1 MRLYRL
7 TAATI
12 FQRKAW
18 AIFALA
24 VLVLPFVLPEISS
37 ATEKPLLVQPARI
50 LAAWNTLWLGT
61 LLWGFYTAARQG
73 EDNAKSGVGEYFLTT
88 GVSATRQLLEIWLA
102 IFSFI
107 VPMTLAAA
115 AICQFAASPADPV
128 EYAAWWVLN
137 VQYVCLFLLVVG
149 PLLALAI
156 ALASRFGSIAG
167 FAVTLGLTLYG
178 LWGVGYL
185 DNMLKVEENPV
196 LQSIW
201 LFSPQYRF
209 ADLTQRLH
217 LKLGALPTAA
227 FWQMC
232 LYFAG
237 ILAVYTGVSRLC
249 FRIKAA

>member
-1 MRLYRL
+1 MRLFRL
-7 TAATI
+7 TFATI
-12 FQRKAW
+12 LQRKSW

-24 VLVLPFVLPEISS
+24 IVALPFVLPVISS
-37 ATEKPLLVQPARI
+37 ATEKPVLIQPARI
-50 LAAWNTLWLGT
+50 LAAWNTLWIGT
-61 LLWGFYTAARQG
+61 LVWGFFTAARQG

-88 GVSATRQLLEIWLA
+88 GISATRQLLEIWLA
-102 IFSFI
+102 IFAFI

-115 AICQFAASPADPV
+115 AVCQFAASPADPV
-128 EYAAWWVLN
+128 EYAAWWQLN
-137 VQYVCLFLLVVG
+137 LQYVCLFLLAVG

-185 DNMLKVEENPV
+185 DTMLKLGENPV
-196 LQSIW
+196 LQG
-201 LFSPQYRF
+201 LFLCSPQYRF

-217 LKLGALPTAA
+217 FKLGALPTGA

-232 LYFAG
+232 LYFSG
-237 ILAVYTGVSRLC
+237 ILAVYAGISRCC
-249 FRIKAA
+249 FRIKSA

>member
-37 ATEKPLLVQPARI
+37 ATEKPPLVQPARI

-107 VPMTLAAA
+107 LPMTPAALVQCVHDLAFPSA
-115 AICQFAASPADPV
+115 
-128 EYAAWWVLN
+128 
-137 VQYVCLFLLVVG
+137 VVV
-149 PLLALAI
+149 
-156 ALASRFGSIAG
+156 FGAH
-167 FAVTLGLTLYG
+167 
-178 LWGVGYL
+178 
-185 DNMLKVEENPV
+185 K
-196 LQSIW
+196 
-201 LFSPQYRF
+201 
-209 ADLTQRLH
+209 
-217 LKLGALPTAA
+217 
-227 FWQMC
+227 
-232 LYFAG
+232 
-237 ILAVYTGVSRLC
+237 
-249 FRIKAA
+249 